1 MLETRSD
8 QKPPT
13 MKCNASSMK
22 NLVTG
27 LPLHLNSTLPNKLL
41 TDPQPSNDA
50 GCSNTVTQ
58 KVDYATVETEEID
71 IHEQIAST
79 DLETENSH
87 ELKLISNQPD
97 ISTPIVIAAANVE
110 LLEQDLIAIGNN
122 NQEGHFL
129 GETKPQ
135 KDPNKTT
142 SGWLSDI
149 FSMSLILYNA
159 LFPTSE
165 YINSVPTMA
174 IPCGWL
180 QISVPV
186 FRITD
191 CYKNKVK
198 LTRAIS
204 KASTE
209 SLHHVKTDEKNPL
222 PSKEDL
228 QQVKDHESFIH
239 NLEEFDP
246 KNLHHTSTKER
257 KILPDTNMLAEERL
271 RYDHLSSIS
280 SFTKIELN
288 PIQLHEKII
297 LPGPQMIA
305 QEKTEQELMSGIEGF
320 DAGKL
325 KHTETQEKNPLPDP
339 SAIEQEKRECEMR
352 HSIGDFNKSKLRH
365 SQTEVK
371 NPLPSTEAI
380 NLEKQEV
387 EKIQAIEGFK
397 KDSLKHTEP
406 TVKNVLPDQNTLE
419 AEKKEQELKDAVT
432 KFNRNSLKKTTTEEK
447 NALPSSQDIAEEKA
461 AK

>member
-222 PSKEDL
+222 PSKE
-228 QQVKDHESFIH
+228 V
-239 NLEEFDP
+239 
-246 KNLHHTSTKER
+246 
-257 KILPDTNMLAEERL
+257 
-271 RYDHLSSIS
+271 
-280 SFTKIELN
+280 
-288 PIQLHEKII
+288 
-297 LPGPQMIA
+297 IA

-339 SAIEQEKRECEMR
+339 S
-352 HSIGDFNKSKLRH
+352 
-365 SQTEVK
+365 
-371 NPLPSTEAI
+371 AI

>member
-222 PSKEDL
+222 PSKE
-228 QQVKDHESFIH
+228 V
-239 NLEEFDP
+239 
-246 KNLHHTSTKER
+246 
-257 KILPDTNMLAEERL
+257 
-271 RYDHLSSIS
+271 
-280 SFTKIELN
+280 
-288 PIQLHEKII
+288 
-297 LPGPQMIA
+297 IA